1 MSLTPPAAIKN
12 VAVIGA
18 GTVGASWATFFLARG
33 LDVAVWDPAPGFEGR
48 VEAYVGRAWPTMER
62 LGLSP
67 GADIRRLVCHKS
79 AEAAIAGAP
88 FIQESAPEDVP
99 IKRALYARLDATL
112 GPHAVLASSSSGLL
126 ISELQK
132 GFRNAPRML
141 IGHPFNPPHLIP
153 LVEVVG
159 GPDTDPAVIE
169 HAIAFYKALGKPA
182 VRLRKEVTGHIAN
195 RLQSALWREAV
206 HLITTGVA
214 SAEDV
219 DTAIA
224 YGPGLRWALMGQTLV
239 WTLGGGDGGLAR
251 MFEIL
256 GPGIQSWWD
265 DLGQPNLTPE
275 VMAAMVAESK
285 AATGGQSIPEI
296 TQRRDELLIG
306 LIETLGRIR
315 GELGPGK
322 P

>member
-1 MSLTPPAAIKN
+1 MTLPDPNSLKN

-67 GADIRRLVCHKS
+67 GANIRRLVCHKTP
-79 AEAAIAGAP
+79 EAAIAGAP

-99 IKRALYARLDATL
+99 IKRALYATLDRALRPDT
-112 GPHAVLASSSSGLL
+112 VLASSSSGLL

-159 GPDTDPAVIE
+159 GPDTEPAAIDF
-169 HAIAFYKALGKPA
+169 AIAVYKALGKPA
-182 VRLRKEVTGHIAN
+182 VRLKREVTGHIAN

-239 WTLGGGDGGLAR
+239 WHLGGGDGGLQR

-256 GPGIQSWWD
+256 GPAIQSWWD
-265 DLGQPNLTPE
+265 DLGAPDLTPE
-275 VMAAMVAESK
+275 VKAIMVREAAG
-285 AATGGQSIPEI
+285 AAGGQPILDI
-296 TQRRDELLIG
+296 AKRRDELLIG
-306 LIETLGRIR
+306 LIETLTRIR
-315 GELGPGK
+315 SELGPGK

>member
-1 MSLTPPAAIKN
+1 VPEPSTIRN

-33 LDVAVWDPAPGFEGR
+33 LEVAAWDPAPGYQAR
-48 VEAYVGRAWPTMER
+48 VAGYVERAWPTMER
-62 LGLSP
+62 LGLAP
-67 GADIRRLVCHKS
+67 GADRRRLRFH
-79 AEAAIAGAP
+79 AEPEAAIAGAP

-99 IKRALYARLDATL
+99 TKRALYGRLDRVL
-112 GPHAVLASSSSGLL
+112 GAETVLASSSSGLL
-126 ISELQK
+126 ISVLQQ
-132 GFRNAPRML
+132 GFRNAGRML

-159 GPDTDPAVIE
+159 GPDTDPAAVD
-169 HAIAFYKALGKPA
+169 HAIAFYRALGKPA
-182 VRLRKEVTGHIAN
+182 VRLCREVTGHIAN

-206 HLITTGVA
+206 HLIATGVA

-239 WTLGGGDGGLAR
+239 WHLGGGEGGLAR

-256 GPGIQSWWD
+256 GPAIQSWWD
-265 DLGQPNLTPE
+265 DLGAPNLTPE
-275 VMAAMVAESK
+275 VKAIMVKEAEAAA
-285 AATGGQSIPEI
+285 GGQPIADI
-296 TQRRDELLIG
+296 VRRRDELLIG
-306 LIETLGRIR
+306 VLETLADIR
-315 GELGPGK
+315 QRLGPGR